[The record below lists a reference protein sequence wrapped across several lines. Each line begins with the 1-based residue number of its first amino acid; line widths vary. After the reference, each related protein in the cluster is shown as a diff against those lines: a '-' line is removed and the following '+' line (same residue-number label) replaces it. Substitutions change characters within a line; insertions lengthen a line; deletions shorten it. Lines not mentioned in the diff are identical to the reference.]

1 MNLFRALLLHA
12 LLLTVAG
19 LPLAALPGRPLEG
32 PPAQAGE
39 RSPSPRA
46 EESRWTWPLSP
57 RPRVLRPFRPPP
69 QRWLSGHRGADLAAA
84 QGTAV
89 LSPAPGTV
97 AFAGTVAGR
106 GVIVVDHGEGVR
118 SSFEPVSTGLPRGE
132 HVERGQELGT
142 VAGATHCAEGYLHWG
157 VRVEG
162 AYADPLAFL
171 GLDSRPS
178 VLLPLG

>member
-12 LLLTVAG
+12 LLLTAAG
-19 LPLAALPGRPLEG
+19 LPLAALPERPLEG
-32 PPAQAGE
+32 PPAHTRETG
-39 RSPSPRA
+39 PSPRA
-46 EESRWTWPLSP
+46 EESRWTWPVSP

-84 QGTAV
+84 RGTAV

-106 GVIVVDHGEGVR
+106 GVIVVDHGNGVR
-118 SSFEPVSTGLPRGE
+118 SSFEPVNAGLPRGE
-132 HVERGQELGT
+132 RVERGQELGT
-142 VAGATHCAEGYLHWG
+142 VEGSSHCGESCLHWG
-157 VRVEG
+157 VRIEG